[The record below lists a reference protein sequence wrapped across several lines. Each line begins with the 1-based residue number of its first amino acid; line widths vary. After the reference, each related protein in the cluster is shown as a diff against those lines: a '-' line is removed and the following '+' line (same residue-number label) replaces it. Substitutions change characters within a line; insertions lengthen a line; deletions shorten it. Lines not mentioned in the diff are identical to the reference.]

1 MAFRQLI
8 FICRFGR
15 RPGVLRLA
23 RDRRGAAAA
32 EFAVLAPFVAL
43 IMFGVFQ
50 YGVLFYSYTSMIN
63 SARNGARLVAFRL
76 SSVTQVETDVRSMLP
91 GWLASDAT
99 VTVLE
104 NDAGN
109 ARVTISVSGT
119 KASVIGLAPVPATV
133 SASITMPRVDL

>member
-1 MAFRQLI
+1 MTRWPSSI
-8 FICRFGR
+8 IRRFGR
-15 RPGVLRLA
+15 QLGLPRLA

-32 EFAVLAPFVAL
+32 EFAVVAPAVAL
-43 IMFGVFQ
+43 LLFGTVQ
-50 YGVLFYSYTSMIN
+50 YGLLWYSYTAMIN

-76 SSVTQVETDVRSMLP
+76 STVPQVETAVRGMLP

-99 VTVLE
+99 VTVQE

-109 ARVTISVSGT
+109 ARVTISVPGT
-119 KASVIGLAPVPATV
+119 KASLIGLAPVPATV